1 MQYVRRN
8 RQKEAQG
15 ETFAQEGG
23 FREQLSAV
31 RNEARA
37 LAEGA
42 PACPECG
49 KPMKRRTAKAGSNA
63 GHDFWG
69 CTGYPE
75 CKGVRKI
82 ERQESTGTTGNESA
96 ASRPLTT
103 NH

>member
-1 MQYVRRN
+1 MLILLSRTIN
-8 RQKEAQG
+8 MLIRQKEAQG

-23 FREQLSAV
+23 FREKLTAV
-31 RNEARA
+31 RVETRA
-37 LAEGA
+37 LAENA
-42 PACPECG
+42 PICPECG

-82 ERQESTGTTGNESA
+82 ERPDSTGATGGDK
-96 ASRPLTT
+96 T
-103 NH
+103 